1 MRKYNQQDRLRKVD
15 LFDLIR
21 SDKGSSNVRV
31 QQTMRDVNSIVNN
44 ESRQVRRIITTNHK
58 GRMKPRRLKP
68 LGKYLNHKRPARRY
82 VGKHSHFTNRGGALG
97 MTDNEYRDYIR
108 TGKLPERM
116 TKKFEV

>member
-21 SDKGSSNVRV
+21 SDKGSNVRV
-31 QQTMRDVNSIVNN
+31 QQTMLDVNSIFNN

-82 VGKHSHFTNRGGALG
+82 VGKDSHFTNRGGAVG
-97 MTDNEYRDYIR
+97 MTDQEYRDFLK
-108 TGKLPERM
+108 TGKIPDRLKEQ
-116 TKKFEV
+116 K